1 MKAKEIKVKVYRYNP
16 AKDSSPRYETY
27 EVPITIGMSIYNVL
41 QYINENYDGGLS
53 HYCSCR
59 LGLCKGCI
67 VRANGKTMM
76 ACTELAENDMTLE
89 PGNKKKVVK
98 DLLLNDF

>member
-1 MKAKEIKVKVYRYNP
+1 MEEKKIKVKVYRYDP

-27 EVPITIGMSIYNVL
+27 EVLLSGGMSIYNVL

-59 LGLCKGCI
+59 LGVCKGCM
-67 VRANGKTMM
+67 VRVNGKPML
-76 ACTELAENDMTLE
+76 ACSELAEGDMTLE
-89 PGNKKKVVK
+89 PVNDKKVIK
-98 DLLLNDF
+98 DLLIDF